1 MADALAQRDR
11 FDFRVELGPDEL
23 WERLLAHPRVREA
36 NDPAPD
42 PPPPQG
48 EPFLAARASR
58 HEIRIRHWAGPADA
72 SCPVVVLELE
82 EDGSRT
88 IVRGRFR
95 PRRRQAAL
103 VPNGEYSGRRRRPWA
118 YATVATIVLGIAMA
132 APVLI
137 GVAPIHL
144 LSVLMLLLIFT
155 VPTVLVFVPA
165 LMIWNG
171 EVRRGFVGPMWELL
185 GEVFTP
191 IALPEA
197 DSDDTPFRHALPAD
211 QAL

>member
-1 MADALAQRDR
+1 MAEALARRDR
-11 FDFRVELGPDEL
+11 FEFRVELGPDEV
-23 WERLLAHPRVREA
+23 WERLLRHPRVREA

-42 PPPPQG
+42 PPPPEG

-58 HEIRIRHWAGPADA
+58 RELRVRHWAGPADA

-82 EDGSRT
+82 ERGEHT

-103 VPNGEYSGRRRRPWA
+103 VPNGERFARPRNRWI
-118 YATVATIVLGIAMA
+118 YATVAAIVLGIAMA

-144 LSVLMLLLIFT
+144 LSILMLLLFFT
-155 VPTVLVFVPA
+155 IPTVLVFVPA

-171 EVRRGFVGPMWELL
+171 EVRKGFVGPMWELL

-197 DSDDTPFRHALPAD
+197 KGADTPFRHALPGTR
-211 QAL
+211 